1 VRRSSNLVVSGLAR
15 VETPAALWR
24 KHRLGELSADDASVL
39 VEEFEWDW
47 HGEPGA
53 EQRFAVVAVTD
64 EILEE
69 AARSVARHP
78 LRAFDAVQLAS
89 ALAARAADPEM
100 TTFACFDE
108 ALADAAL
115 AEGFRLL
122 PARQRR

>member
-1 VRRSSNLVVSGLAR
+1 
-15 VETPAALWR
+15 VEIPAALWR
-24 KHRLGELSADDASVL
+24 KHRLGELEAEDASVL

-47 HGEPGA
+47 HGGPSA

-64 EILEE
+64 RILDE

-89 ALAARAADPEM
+89 ALAARAADPEL

-108 ALADAAL
+108 SLADAAR
-115 AEGFRLL
+115 AEGLRIL
-122 PARQRR
+122 